1 MSTPMYPTKAPE
13 VNEDQTASKKFCEV
27 FKKLEPCPKGT
38 LRIFEREKGEF
49 YTCYGQDAQYVATQF
64 YRTNTVLRFIGPKS
78 NGDQGLP
85 SCSLSRTGAITFL
98 RECLTSRQMRIQI
111 YRSDQPSSK
120 SSSNWSLAVQA
131 SPGNLEPLADLLFSN
146 TDILSSPVIAS
157 LWVKGS
163 LGSASGRM
171 MGVAFADTSVR
182 TLGLS
187 EFPEQEDGWGN
198 TESLIIQLGIKEA
211 IIASPTSTK
220 TGGDS
225 SQNSEYQQLVEVLE
239 RCGVVVTER
248 KRAEFNLKN
257 VEQDINRL
265 LSGDRQLAALPQFE
279 MKTALAALNPLLNY
293 LAILDDP
300 SNHSAYKFI
309 THDLGQFMR
318 LDASAVRALHL
329 FPNPTSI
336 GGGGKNMSLFGLLNR
351 CKTSQGTRLLG
362 RWLKQPLVNL
372 HEIEQ
377 RQMLVG
383 IMFQDGLL
391 RQALQDDHLK
401 AMPDLT
407 RISKRFIQGAGSLE
421 DVVRVYQAVVKLPE
435 ILEALEKADDF
446 EIDKKQ
452 EAKDLLNL
460 IYCVP
465 FQDCVTNLAQYVEM
479 VETTVDLDELE
490 NHQFIIKPDF
500 DDELKELKNALD
512 QNRNQLN
519 EEHQRVA
526 NDLGMGIDSK
536 TLHFENHQVYGYVFR
551 LTRKEAGAIR
561 SKKNYIELSNR
572 NNGCH
577 FTTKTLKELNNELK
591 DYTQKYQRKQSS
603 LVKEVI
609 SIAASYCPILEKL
622 NEIIAHLDLII
633 SFAHVSLNAP
643 MTYTCPKMYAAGE
656 GDVSL
661 KGCRHPCLEVQEDIN
676 FIPNDTLM
684 EREKSSFHIIT
695 GPNMGGKSTYIR
707 QIGVAALMAQLGCY
721 VPCQEA
727 SLPVFDSILARVGA
741 GDSQTKGI
749 STFMAEMLET
759 AVILKSATPN
769 SLIIIDELG
778 RGTSTY
784 DGFGLA
790 WAISEHIAVEIKAFT
805 LFATHFH
812 ELTALDKQVEHVK
825 NYHVVAHVEKQ
836 SSTSGKISNEITL
849 LYKVEPGFSDQSFG
863 IHVAEMANFP
873 EDVLKLARRKAEELE
888 YFGDSKKED
897 EGSDK
902 NQAPKKAVHSKEEVE
917 EGTRLVSEMLQKWI
931 DQETNKK
938 NPSDQMDLDQDDKL
952 KLESKL
958 DCLKESFQTFL
969 PQLEQNPWVRDI
981 LMTSY

>member
-1 MSTPMYPTKAPE
+1 MTTPMYPTKAPE
-13 VNEDQTASKKFCEV
+13 VNEDQTASKKFCEI
-27 FKKLEPCPKGT
+27 FKNLEPSPKGT

-64 YRTNTVLRFIGPKS
+64 YRTNTVLRFIGS
-78 NGDQGLP
+78 QTNGQQGLP
-85 SCSLSRTGAITFL
+85 SCSLSRTGAISFL

-120 SSSNWSLAVQA
+120 SSSNWSLAIQA

-157 LWVKGS
+157 LWVKGNS
-163 LGSASGRM
+163 GSSSGRI

-220 TGGDS
+220 AGGDS
-225 SQNSEYQQLVEVLE
+225 NQNPEYQQLIEVLE

-248 KRAEFNLKN
+248 KRAEFNIKN

-300 SNHSAYKFI
+300 SNHSAYKFV

-377 RQMLVG
+377 RQTLVG
-383 IMFQDGLL
+383 VMFQDGLL
-391 RQALQDDHLK
+391 RQALQEDHLK

-435 ILEALEKADDF
+435 ILEALQNADGF
-446 EIDKKQ
+446 EIDEKE
-452 EAKDLLNL
+452 EAKELLYR
-460 IYCVP
+460 IYCAP
-465 FQDCVTNLAQYVEM
+465 FQECVTNLAQYVEM
-479 VETTVDLDELE
+479 VQTTVDLDELE

-500 DDELKELKNALD
+500 DDDLRELKNALL
-512 QNRNQLN
+512 QNREQLD
-519 EEHQRVA
+519 EEHERVA
-526 NDLGMGIDSK
+526 EDLGMGTDSK
-536 TLHFENHQVYGYVFR
+536 ILHFENHQVYGYVFR

-577 FTTKTLKELNNELK
+577 FTTKALKELNNQLK
-591 DYTQKYQRKQSS
+591 DLTQKYQRKQSS
-603 LVKEVI
+603 LVKEVV

-622 NEIIAHLDLII
+622 NEIIAHLDLIV

-643 MTYTCPKMYAAGE
+643 MTYTCPKMYALGE

-661 KGCRHPCLEVQEDIN
+661 KGCRHPCLEVQDDIN

-684 EREKSSFHIIT
+684 ERDKSSFHIIT

-721 VPCQEA
+721 VPCAEA

-812 ELTALDKQVEHVK
+812 ELTSLDKQVGHVK
-825 NYHVVAHVEKQ
+825 NYHVVAHVESK
-836 SSTSGKISNEITL
+836 STSAGVSCSDITL

-873 EDVLKLARRKAEELE
+873 QDVLKLARGKAEELE
-888 YFGDSKKED
+888 NFGEGKKE
-897 EGSDK
+897 EGSG
-902 NQAPKKAVHSKEEVE
+902 EEECKRAAEKSEIE
-917 EGTRLVSEMLQKWI
+917 EGTRLVMQMLEAWMEAEKSRKGSTE
-931 DQETNKK
+931 ET
-938 NPSDQMDLDQDDKL
+938 MDVDGDGDLTVQLEAKL
-952 KLESKL
+952 A
-958 DCLKESFQTFL
+958 CLKHAFQSFL
-969 PQLEQNPWVRDI
+969 PQLEQNPWVRDV
-981 LMTSY
+981 LMNSY

>member
-1 MSTPMYPTKAPE
+1 MYPTKAPE

-27 FKKLEPCPKGT
+27 FKNLEPSPKGT

-64 YRTNTVLRFIGPKS
+64 YRTNTVLRFIGS
-78 NGDQGLP
+78 QTNGQQGLP
-85 SCSLSRTGAITFL
+85 SCSLSRTGAISFL

-120 SSSNWSLAVQA
+120 SSSNWSLAIQA

-157 LWVKGS
+157 LWVKGNS
-163 LGSASGRM
+163 GSSSGRI

-220 TGGDS
+220 AGGDS
-225 SQNSEYQQLVEVLE
+225 NQNPEYQQLIEVLE

-248 KRAEFNLKN
+248 KRAEFNIKN

-300 SNHSAYKFI
+300 SNHSAYKFV

-377 RQMLVG
+377 RQTLVG
-383 IMFQDGLL
+383 VMFQDGLL
-391 RQALQDDHLK
+391 RQALQEDHLK

-435 ILEALEKADDF
+435 ILEALQKADGF
-446 EIDKKQ
+446 EIDEKE
-452 EAKDLLNL
+452 EAKELLYR
-460 IYCVP
+460 IYCAP
-465 FQDCVTNLAQYVEM
+465 FQECVTNLAQYVEM
-479 VETTVDLDELE
+479 VQTTVDLDELE

-500 DDELKELKNALD
+500 DDDLRELKNALL
-512 QNRNQLN
+512 QNREQLD
-519 EEHQRVA
+519 EEHERVA
-526 NDLGMGIDSK
+526 EDLGMGTDSK
-536 TLHFENHQVYGYVFR
+536 ILHFENHQVYGYVFR

-577 FTTKTLKELNNELK
+577 FTTKALKELNNQLK
-591 DYTQKYQRKQSS
+591 DLTQKYQRKQSS
-603 LVKEVI
+603 LVKEVV

-622 NEIIAHLDLII
+622 NEIIAHLDLIV

-643 MTYTCPKMYAAGE
+643 MTYTCPKMYALGE

-661 KGCRHPCLEVQEDIN
+661 KGCRHPCLEVQDDIN

-684 EREKSSFHIIT
+684 ERDKSSFHIIT

-721 VPCQEA
+721 VPCAEA

-812 ELTALDKQVEHVK
+812 ELTSLDKQVGHVK
-825 NYHVVAHVEKQ
+825 NYHVVAHVESK
-836 SSTSGKISNEITL
+836 STSAGVSCSDITL
-849 LYKVEPGFSDQSFG
+849 LYKVEPVFSDQSFG

-873 EDVLKLARRKAEELE
+873 QHVLKLSRGKAE
-888 YFGDSKKED
+888 
-897 EGSDK
+897 
-902 NQAPKKAVHSKEEVE
+902 
-917 EGTRLVSEMLQKWI
+917 
-931 DQETNKK
+931 
-938 NPSDQMDLDQDDKL
+938 
-952 KLESKL
+952 
-958 DCLKESFQTFL
+958 
-969 PQLEQNPWVRDI
+969 
-981 LMTSY
+981 

>member
-1 MSTPMYPTKAPE
+1 MTTPMYPTKAPE
-13 VNEDQTASKKFCEV
+13 VNEDQTASKKFCET
-27 FKKLEPCPKGT
+27 FKNLEPCPKGT

-49 YTCYGQDAQYVATQF
+49 YTCYGPDAQYVATQF
-64 YRTNTVLRFIGPKS
+64 YRTNTVLRFIGPKT
-78 NGDQGLP
+78 NGEPGLP

-120 SSSNWSLAVQA
+120 SSSSWSLAVQA

-157 LWVKGS
+157 LWVKGNS
-163 LGSASGRM
+163 GSASGRI

-211 IIASPTSTK
+211 IIATPTSTK
-220 TGGDS
+220 NTSDS
-225 SQNSEYQQLVEVLE
+225 SQNTEYQQLIEVLE

-248 KRAEFNLKN
+248 KRAEFTLKN

-351 CKTSQGTRLLG
+351 CKTGQGTRLLG

-377 RQMLVG
+377 RQTLVG

-391 RQALQDDHLK
+391 RQTLQDDHLK

-435 ILEALEKADDF
+435 ILEALDKADGF
-446 EIDKKQ
+446 ETGNSE
-452 EAKDLLNL
+452 EAKELLNV
-460 IYCVP
+460 IYRLP
-465 FQDCVTNLAQYVEM
+465 FQECVTNLAQYVEM

-500 DDELKELKNALD
+500 DDDLRELKNALD
-512 QNRNQLN
+512 QNREQLD
-519 EEHQRVA
+519 EEHLRVA
-526 NDLGMGIDSK
+526 QDLGMGTDSK
-536 TLHFENHQVYGYVFR
+536 VLHFENHQVYGYVFR
-551 LTRKEAGAIR
+551 LTRKEAGVIR
-561 SKKNYIELSNR
+561 SKKTYIELSNR

-591 DYTQKYQRKQSS
+591 DLTQKYQRKQSS
-603 LVKEVI
+603 LVKEVV

-622 NEIIAHLDLII
+622 NEIIAHLDLIV

-643 MTYTCPKMYAAGE
+643 MTYTCPKMYALGE
-656 GDVSL
+656 GDVCL
-661 KGCRHPCLEVQEDIN
+661 KGCRHPCLEVQDDIN

-684 EREKSSFHIIT
+684 ERERSSFHIIT

-721 VPCQEA
+721 VPCAEA

-812 ELTALDKQVEHVK
+812 ELTTLDKQVEHVK
-825 NYHVVAHVEKQ
+825 NYHVVAHVEKKSAAGV
-836 SSTSGKISNEITL
+836 SSSDITL

-888 YFGDSKKED
+888 YFGEEEVEDSEKK
-897 EGSDK
+897 K
-902 NQAPKKAVHSKEEVE
+902 KKTKAPTQEEVE
-917 EGTRLVSEMLQKWI
+917 EGTGLVRQMLEKWI
-931 DQETNKK
+931 DQDQRMKTS
-938 NPSDQMDLDQDDKL
+938 PDQMDLDDDQLKLDSKL
-952 KLESKL
+952 K
-958 DCLKESFQTFL
+958 CLKESFQSFL
-969 PQLEQNPWVRDI
+969 PQLEQNPWIRDI
-981 LMTSY
+981 LMNSY

>member
-1 MSTPMYPTKAPE
+1 MTTPMYPTKAPD
-13 VNEDQTASKKFCEV
+13 VNEDQTTSKKFCE
-27 FKKLEPCPKGT
+27 FFRSLEQCPKGT

-49 YTCYGQDAQYVATQF
+49 YTCYGPDAQYVATQF
-64 YRTNTVLRFIGPKS
+64 YRTNTVLRLIGSKS
-78 NGDQGLP
+78 SQDPGLP
-85 SCSLSRTGAITFL
+85 SCSLSKTGAITFL
-98 RECLTSRQMRIQI
+98 RDCLTSRQMRIQI
-111 YRSDQPSSK
+111 YKPDSATSK
-120 SSSNWSLAVQA
+120 NSSSWSLALQA
-131 SPGNLEPLADLLFSN
+131 SPGNLEPMAELLFSN

-157 LWVKGS
+157 FWVKGIS
-163 LGSASGRM
+163 GSSSGRT
-171 MGVAFADTSVR
+171 MGVAFADTSIR

-187 EFPEQEDGWGN
+187 EFPEQEEGWGN

-211 IIASPTSTK
+211 IIASPTPTK
-220 TGGDS
+220 TNNDAG
-225 SQNSEYQQLVEVLE
+225 QNTEYHQLLEVLE

-248 KRAEFNLKN
+248 KRAEFHLKTI
-257 VEQDINRL
+257 EQDINRL

-377 RQMLVG
+377 RQVLVG

-391 RQALQDDHLK
+391 RQVLQEDHLK
-401 AMPDLT
+401 SMPDLT

-435 ILEALEKADDF
+435 ILEALNKADDF
-446 EIDKKQ
+446 ETDSNA
-452 EAKDLLNL
+452 EAKELLNRV
-460 IYCVP
+460 YRVP
-465 FQDCVTNLAQYVEM
+465 FQECVNNLTQYVEM

-500 DDELKELKNALD
+500 DDDLRELKDSLL
-512 QNRNQLN
+512 QNRDQLD
-519 EEHQRVA
+519 EEHRRVA

-536 TLHFENHQVYGYVFR
+536 VLHFENHQVYGYVFR
-551 LTRKEAGAIR
+551 LTRKEAGVIR
-561 SKKNYIELSNR
+561 SKKSYIELSNR

-577 FTTKTLKELNNELK
+577 FTTKNLKELNNELK
-591 DYTQKYQRKQSS
+591 DLTQKYQRKQSA
-603 LVKEVI
+603 LVKEVVN
-609 SIAASYCPILEKL
+609 IAASYCPILEKL
-622 NEIIAHLDLII
+622 NEIIAHLDLIV

-643 MTYTCPKMYAAGE
+643 VTYTCPKMHALGE
-656 GDVSL
+656 GDLSL
-661 KGCRHPCLEVQEDIN
+661 KGCRHPCLEVQDHIN

-684 EREKSSFHIIT
+684 ERETSSFHIIT

-707 QIGVAALMAQLGCY
+707 QIGVAALLAQLGCY
-721 VPCQEA
+721 VPCTEA
-727 SLPVFDSILARVGA
+727 TLPIFDSILARVGA

-790 WAISEHIAVEIKAFT
+790 WAISEHIAIEIKAFT

-812 ELTALDKQVEHVK
+812 ELTGLDKKVGHVK
-825 NYHVVAHVEKQ
+825 NYHVVAHVEKN
-836 SSTSGKISNEITL
+836 SGGGPTTRDITL

-863 IHVAEMANFP
+863 IHVAEMARFP
-873 EDVLKLARRKAEELE
+873 DDVLKLARRKADELE
-888 YFGDSKKED
+888 YFGDDNGSANQQDLQAEGMEEGAKLVEKMLGDWIRKE
-897 EGSDK
+897 E
-902 NQAPKKAVHSKEEVE
+902 NQATD
-917 EGTRLVSEMLQKWI
+917 G
-931 DQETNKK
+931 
-938 NPSDQMDLDQDDKL
+938 MDVDDD
-952 KLESKL
+952 EQAKL
-958 DCLKESFQTFL
+958 DSCLKNLQEAFQEYL
-969 PQLEQNPWVRDI
+969 PQLEQNSWVREV
-981 LMTSY
+981 LMNTY

>member
-1 MSTPMYPTKAPE
+1 A
-13 VNEDQTASKKFCEV
+13 
-27 FKKLEPCPKGT
+27 PKGT

-64 YRTNTVLRFIGPKS
+64 YRTNTVLRFIGPKI
-78 NGDQGLP
+78 NGEQGLP
-85 SCSLSRTGAITFL
+85 TCSLSRTGAITFL

-157 LWVKGS
+157 LWVKGNP
-163 LGSASGRM
+163 GSSAGRV

-211 IIASPTSTK
+211 IIASPTSSK
-220 TGGDS
+220 TSGDS
-225 SQNSEYQQLVEVLE
+225 SQNPEYQQLIEVLE

-265 LSGDRQLAALPQFE
+265 LSGDRQLSALPQFE

-300 SNHSAYKFI
+300 SNHAAYKFI

-329 FPNPTSI
+329 FPNPTSV

-377 RQMLVG
+377 RQTLVG
-383 IMFQDGLL
+383 IMFKDGLL
-391 RQALQDDHLK
+391 RQALQEDHLK
-401 AMPDLT
+401 VMPDLT
-407 RISKRFIQGAGSLE
+407 RISKKFIQGAGSLE

-435 ILEALEKADDF
+435 ILEVLEKADGF
-446 EIDKKQ
+446 ENDPKG
-452 EAKDLLNL
+452 EAKDLLNV
-460 IYCVP
+460 IYCAP
-465 FQDCVTNLAQYVEM
+465 FQECVTNLAQYVEM

-500 DDELKELKNALD
+500 DDDLRELKNALD
-512 QNRNQLN
+512 ENREQLN

-526 NDLGMGIDSK
+526 DDLGMSTDSK
-536 TLHFENHQVYGYVFR
+536 VLHFENHQVYGYVFR

-577 FTTKTLKELNNELK
+577 FTTKTLKELNNQLK
-591 DYTQKYQRKQSS
+591 DLTQKYQRKQSS

-622 NEIIAHLDLII
+622 NEIIAHLDLIV

-643 MTYTCPKMYAAGE
+643 MTYTCPKMYPLGE

-661 KGCRHPCLEVQEDIN
+661 KGCRHPCLEVQDDIN

-721 VPCQEA
+721 VPCAEA

-812 ELTALDKQVEHVK
+812 ELTALDKQVAHVK
-825 NYHVVAHVEKQ
+825 NYHVVAHVETKFSAAAGT
-836 SSTSGKISNEITL
+836 SSSDITL

-873 EDVLKLARRKAEELE
+873 EDVLKLARVKAEELE
-888 YFGDSKKED
+888 YFGEDKKMD
-897 EGSDK
+897 ASDK
-902 NQAPKKAVHSKEEVE
+902 CKSKEEME
-917 EGTRLVSEMLQKWI
+917 EGTKLVEQMLQKWI
-931 DQETNKK
+931 QAEQTRESS
-938 NPSDQMDLDQDDKL
+938 SDQMDHDDMSL
-952 KLESKL
+952 NLESKL
-958 DCLKESFQTFL
+958 NSLKESFQSFL
-969 PQLEQNPWVRDI
+969 PQLEQNAWVREI
-981 LMTSY
+981 LMASY